1 MSTVITSDVVPS
13 ATEKGAD
20 ASNVASVNSL
30 QRSALLDPI
39 DAFVSRCGKRIRQA
53 IVQLSFQLA
62 GGQGTAPDCLSKSIE
77 MLHAGSLVIDDI
89 QDDSQLRR
97 ARPTMHRQIG
107 VPLAINAGNW
117 MYFEALHQL
126 MVSELKPELQ
136 LQLVGQMVAAGKRCH
151 EGQALD
157 LSARV
162 DSVRLGE
169 FESVVIA
176 ISRQKTGELVSL
188 ATRFGATAAGA
199 DGPTTESL
207 ADFGMEIG
215 VALQMRNDLSE
226 LLSLVSDPYQ
236 SLRSDDL
243 RNARVTW
250 PWAWV
255 ASGSDPRHV
264 EKLAKQTGRSGD
276 DPAALVVVAKELLGL
291 IYSFGD
297 RVIRDRIEQQ
307 LDRLHVVARS
317 SSAIDSS
324 AIEPLAAALR
334 SISHPNA
341 SPFPQGAA

>member
-1 MSTVITSDVVPS
+1 MSSVITSDVVFT
-13 ATEKGAD
+13 AAEKCAGA
-20 ASNVASVNSL
+20 SASVL
-30 QRSALLDPI
+30 QRAALFEPVDG
-39 DAFVSRCGKRIRQA
+39 FVSQCGKRIRQA

-62 GGQGTAPDCLSKSIE
+62 GGQGAAPDCLAKSIE

-97 ARPTMHRQIG
+97 GRPTMHRQIG

-126 MVSELKPELQ
+126 TASEFKPELQ

-151 EGQALD
+151 EGQSLD

-162 DSVRLGE
+162 DAVPLGE
-169 FESVVIA
+169 FESVAMA

-188 ATRFGATAAGA
+188 ATRFGGIAAGA
-199 DGPTTESL
+199 DRSTTQSL

-215 VALQMRNDLSE
+215 VALQMRNDLGE
-226 LLSLVSDPYQ
+226 LLSLVSDSYQ

-250 PWAWV
+250 PWAWA
-255 ASGSDPRHV
+255 ASVTDPQHV
-264 EKLAKQTGRSGD
+264 EKLAEQTGRGVD
-276 DPAALVVVAKELLGL
+276 DPVALVDVAKELLGL

-297 RVIRDRIEQQ
+297 QAIRDRIEQP
-307 LDRLHVVARS
+307 LDRLRVVARS
-317 SSAIDSS
+317 SSAINPS

-341 SPFPQGAA
+341 KPFPKGAA